1 MKTFSKISMAA
12 SAFAALGAISN
23 AQAGTTY
30 VFTVTCASSAQV
42 VEWGVGDIDPGKE
55 FLRVSTGTHYPDCS
69 ITDYNE
75 RDAGLPRVRYSHEE
89 AIIQGIP
96 ILGPILEGIFG

>member
-1 MKTFSKISMAA
+1 MKPLSKKCMAA
-12 SAFAALGAISN
+12 TVFAAFGAISS

-69 ITDYNE
+69 ITDYDE

-89 AIIQGIP
+89 AIIKGIP
-96 ILGPILEGIFG
+96 LLGPLLEGIFG